1 MVPESEGALLPP
13 VTAVHPRPERCRCP
27 SPQLRMWLINQLDPS
42 PVYNI
47 PLVADLVGEVD
58 TAALRQAMVD
68 VVVRHEVLRTTF
80 PPRTVCRT
88 S

>member
-1 MVPESEGALLPP
+1 M
-13 VTAVHPRPERCRCP
+13 
-27 SPQLRMWLINQLDPS
+27 
-42 PVYNI
+42 YNI

-80 PPRTVCRT
+80 PAEDGVPYQLIADADDVAARLD
-88 S
+88 